1 MYLEF
6 KRHKKT
12 RMCLR
17 ETGMSTLRQNKDLKA
32 NSASDARRF
41 IKRRMTEVII
51 PQAQNSNHIL
61 FPLVAS
67 LSKQEQNPSQLT
79 GSRWVTW
86 ITDRKPNRQQL
97 DSYGSNN
104 TNIRIIHTRVQDD
117 NRWIIWEALS
127 KGNSH
132 TVIADITS
140 ISTDDITQFESAA
153 RQGQCVGILAR
164 SMNTSSI

>member
-1 MYLEF
+1 
-6 KRHKKT
+6 
-12 RMCLR
+12 MCLR
-17 ETGMSTLRQNKDLKA
+17 ETGMNTLRNNSDLKA
-32 NSASDARRF
+32 NSAIDAKSF
-41 IKRRMTEVII
+41 IKSRMTEVII

-67 LSKQEQNPSQLT
+67 LSKQQEQSLSPQNC
-79 GSRWVTW
+79 SRWVTW
-86 ITDRKPNRQQL
+86 ITDRRPNRQQL

-104 TNIRIIHTRVQDD
+104 INIRIIHTRVQDD

-140 ISTDDITQFESAA
+140 ITTDDITQFESAA

-164 SMNTSSI
+164 SINAPA